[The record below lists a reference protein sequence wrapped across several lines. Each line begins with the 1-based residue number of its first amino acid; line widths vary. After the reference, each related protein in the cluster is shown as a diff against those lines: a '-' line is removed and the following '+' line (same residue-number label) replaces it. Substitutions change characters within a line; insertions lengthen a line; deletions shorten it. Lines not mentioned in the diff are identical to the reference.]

1 MAGANNARG
10 GGGGNVGRKAR
21 KGKGGEV
28 PFLLFT
34 IPSPFSFPPS
44 PFEDFEDGRGL
55 HE

>member
-10 GGGGNVGRKAR
+10 EGVGRKAR
-21 KGKGGEV
+21 KGKGRG
-28 PFLLFT
+28 
-34 IPSPFSFPPS
+34 SPFPSLHNPLSLFIPPS